1 MGGLD
6 LCFGRFELDN
16 YPLCEP
22 HDPEEGLEYFPGQ
35 DYTNVRIKDFEN
47 VDQYN
52 LCLIDKNSQPRMP
65 WRDIAVKLKGKVVK
79 DVTRHFMQYWNFA
92 KYESEGKKNTSLL
105 LFQKTDRAKEKSMVK
120 ISPLSYLDTIPNEF
134 D

>member
-6 LCFGRFELDN
+6 LCFGRFELDD

-22 HDPEEGLEYFPGQ
+22 NNQEEGLEYFPGQ

-52 LCLIDKNSQPRMP
+52 LCLIDKNS
-65 WRDIAVKLKGKVVK
+65 
-79 DVTRHFMQYWNFA
+79 
-92 KYESEGKKNTSLL
+92 
-105 LFQKTDRAKEKSMVK
+105 
-120 ISPLSYLDTIPNEF
+120 
-134 D
+134 